1 MSAERRQ
8 AMIVIG
14 IDREWADLAMEL
26 ADVNDIELLRLVNQ
40 ARAWTRLVAKR
51 MGMAIGADGL
61 VEGPARTAQRLS
73 EAGGPSLPPAA

>member
-8 AMIVIG
+8 AMTVIG
-14 IDREWADLAMEL
+14 IDRSWGDLAMEL
-26 ADVNDIELLRLVNQ
+26 ADVNDVELLRLVNQ

-61 VEGPARTAQRLS
+61 VEGPARGAKWS
-73 EAGGPSLPPAA
+73 GAGGPSLPPAA